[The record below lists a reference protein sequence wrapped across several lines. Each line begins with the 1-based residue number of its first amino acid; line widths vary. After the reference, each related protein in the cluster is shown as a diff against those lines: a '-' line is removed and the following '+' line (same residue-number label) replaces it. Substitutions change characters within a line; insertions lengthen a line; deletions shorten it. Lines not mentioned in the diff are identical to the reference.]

1 MDNWYDYIDCGVK
14 LNQIIFR
21 NGILLSNNPLYDFNE
36 ISKGSDNF
44 YELTS
49 NLVTQIV
56 PGYKFK
62 YVPIYGFSDK
72 SLEDGYRKYEM
83 VVDDIVQKFTEP
95 DKTRKK
101 YLFFLGK
108 DLLTYEMM
116 KPFDG
121 VEVSLESLIES
132 IKSDLLGARIPI
144 EYADLLYNNS
154 ISVFVERIISYLESF
169 DDEKNTFNK
178 IEECIIQ
185 IYSQNTD
192 IQQLLLKMVEEIAKE
207 NNRESKLEKMDLVL
221 SAIANTITISSP
233 FWPVI
238 QELITKLGKM

>member
-36 ISKGSDNF
+36 ISKVSDNF

-101 YLFFLGK
+101 YL
-108 DLLTYEMM
+108 
-116 KPFDG
+116 
-121 VEVSLESLIES
+121 
-132 IKSDLLGARIPI
+132 
-144 EYADLLYNNS
+144 LY
-154 ISVFVERIISYLESF
+154 R
-169 DDEKNTFNK
+169 
-178 IEECIIQ
+178 
-185 IYSQNTD
+185 
-192 IQQLLLKMVEEIAKE
+192 
-207 NNRESKLEKMDLVL
+207 
-221 SAIANTITISSP
+221 
-233 FWPVI
+233 
-238 QELITKLGKM
+238 

>member
-1 MDNWYDYIDCGVK
+1 MDNWYNYIDCGVK
-14 LNQIIFR
+14 LSQIIFW

-36 ISKGSDNF
+36 ISKRSNSF

-49 NLVTQIV
+49 NLITQIV
-56 PGYKFK
+56 PEYKFE

-72 SLEDGYRKYEM
+72 SLEDGYQKYEM
-83 VVDDIVQKFTEP
+83 VIDDIVQKFTEP
-95 DKTRKK
+95 HKTRKK

-121 VEVSLESLIES
+121 VEVSLDSLIES

-154 ISVFVERIISYLESF
+154 ISV
-169 DDEKNTFNK
+169 
-178 IEECIIQ
+178 
-185 IYSQNTD
+185 
-192 IQQLLLKMVEEIAKE
+192 LLI
-207 NNRESKLEKMDLVL
+207 KLRNV
-221 SAIANTITISSP
+221 
-233 FWPVI
+233 
-238 QELITKLGKM
+238 

>member
-1 MDNWYDYIDCGVK
+1 MDNWYNYIDCGVK

-36 ISKGSDNF
+36 ISKGSDSF

-49 NLVTQIV
+49 NLITQIV
-56 PGYKFK
+56 PEYKFE

-72 SLEDGYRKYEM
+72 SLEDGYQKYEM
-83 VVDDIVQKFTEP
+83 VIDDIVQKFTEP
-95 DKTRKK
+95 HKTRKK

-121 VEVSLESLIES
+121 VEVSLDSLIES

-154 ISVFVERIISYLESF
+154 ISVLVERIISYLESF
-169 DDEKNTFNK
+169 D
-178 IEECIIQ
+178 CC
-185 IYSQNTD
+185 
-192 IQQLLLKMVEEIAKE
+192 
-207 NNRESKLEKMDLVL
+207 
-221 SAIANTITISSP
+221 
-233 FWPVI
+233 
-238 QELITKLGKM
+238 